1 MDIKKL
7 FLDNPWHKRVVVSE
21 NGVDVGVCEIEL
33 TPTRLQDG
41 SFRTNKP
48 VRVYDTRGA
57 WADENFH
64 FDTSKGLPDIR
75 GAQIDARGD
84 VEFVGV
90 LADSKKNPF
99 GGRKIRAAKVGR
111 RPTQMAYAKKGII
124 TPEMEYVALRENLA
138 RLNGVDG
145 KMSSTAR
152 RDSLFIQHEGSPAR
166 GNLEITP
173 EFVRAEV
180 ARGRAIIPAN
190 INHVE
195 LEPAI
200 IGRNF
205 LTKIN
210 TNIGNS
216 SMASS
221 ISEEVEK
228 MLWAIKWGSD
238 TLMDLSTGDD
248 ISDTREWI
256 IRNCPVPVGTVPLYQ
271 ALEKVGGIA
280 EDLSW
285 EVYRDVLI
293 EQAEQGVDYFTIH
306 AGVLAKF
313 IPAAAKR
320 MAGIAS
326 RGGSI
331 MAKWILAH
339 NRENFLFEHWDDIC
353 DIMSHYDVSFSI
365 GDGLRPGAIA
375 DANDSAQ
382 FGELKVQGDLCRRA
396 WGFDVQV
403 MCEGPGHVP
412 FHMIEA
418 NMDNQLDWCSE
429 APFYTLGPLVTD
441 IAAGYDHIT
450 AAIGGVMIGWKG
462 TAMLCYVTPKE
473 HLGLPERDDVR
484 EGVVTFKLAAH
495 ACDLAKGH
503 PAAQYRDNAMSLA
516 RAEFRWRDQI
526 NLSLDPEKAEVF
538 RMRND
543 KEFTRENSS
552 QHHCTMC
559 GPKFCSMRAS
569 LEIKEKF
576 GNSTDEEV

>member
-7 FLDNPWHKRVVVSE
+7 FLDNPWRKRVLF
-21 NGVDVGVCEIEL
+21 GDKKVGVCQVEL
-33 TPTRLQDG
+33 TPTRLKDG
-41 SFRTNKP
+41 SCRQNKP
-48 VRVYDTRGA
+48 VRIYDNCGA
-57 WADENFH
+57 WADPNFH
-64 FDTSKGLPDIR
+64 FDTSKGLPNLR
-75 GAQIDARGD
+75 GDWIDARAD
-84 VEFVGV
+84 TEVVGT
-90 LADSKKNPF
+90 LPTSAKNPF
-99 GGRKIRAAKVGR
+99 GGRKIRKAKSGC

-124 TPEMEYVALRENLA
+124 TPEMEYVAVRENLA
-138 RLNGVDG
+138 LINELESE
-145 KMSSTAR
+145 MSPKAP
-152 RDSLFIQHEGSPAR
+152 RDSLFIQHEGSPKR
-166 GNLEITP
+166 KGFEITP
-173 EFVRAEV
+173 EFVRDEI

-190 INHVE
+190 INHPE
-195 LEPAI
+195 IEPAI

-221 ISEEVEK
+221 IDEEIEK

-238 TLMDLSTGDD
+238 TLMDLSTGAD
-248 ISDTREWI
+248 ITDTREWI
-256 IRNCPVPVGTVPLYQ
+256 IRNCPTPVGTVPLYQ

-280 EDLSW
+280 EDLTW

-306 AGVLAKF
+306 AGVLQKF
-313 IPAAAKR
+313 LPIASRR

-331 MAKWILAH
+331 MAKWMLTH

-375 DANDSAQ
+375 DANDEAQ
-382 FGELKVQGDLCRRA
+382 FGELKVQGELCKRA
-396 WGFDVQV
+396 WNFDVQV

-412 FHMIEA
+412 FQMIEQ
-418 NMDNQLDWCSE
+418 NMENQLDWCAE
-429 APFYTLGPLVTD
+429 APFYTLGPLVSD
-441 IAAGYDHIT
+441 IGAGYDHIT
-450 AAIGGVMIGWKG
+450 ATIGGVMIGWKG

-484 EGVVTFKLAAH
+484 EGVVAFKLAAH

-503 PAAQYRDNAMSLA
+503 PASQYRDNAMSLA

-526 NLSLDPEKAEVF
+526 NLALDPERAEEF

-543 KEFTRENSS
+543 KEFTRDNAGM
-552 QHHCTMC
+552 HHCTMC

-569 LEIKEKF
+569 IEIKEKF
-576 GNSTDEEV
+576 GQNTPTEE